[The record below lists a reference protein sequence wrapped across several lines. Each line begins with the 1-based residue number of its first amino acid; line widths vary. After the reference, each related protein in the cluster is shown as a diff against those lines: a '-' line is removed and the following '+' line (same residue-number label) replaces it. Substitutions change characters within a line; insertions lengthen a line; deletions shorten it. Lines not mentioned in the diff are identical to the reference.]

1 MGNGCFYADRLA
13 AGYGKRPVA
22 EGLSFHAGRGEI
34 VTLIGPNGA
43 GKSTILKTISG
54 GLAPMGGEL
63 VLDGVPMERI
73 PRKERARKLAV
84 VFTEKLQGELMTCRD
99 VTAAGRYPYTGRLGL
114 LSEKDQRA
122 VDQALEL
129 VHGTDLG
136 DRPFDRISDGQRQR
150 IMLARALCQE
160 PEMILLDEPT
170 SHLDVKYK
178 LEFLSLL
185 REMARKKDL
194 SVLMSLHELDLAER
208 ISDRVVCIKDGR
220 MDRCGTPEQ
229 VFTPGYVEGLFGM
242 SGLTTGVLLAVVV
255 GIVVLGGVQRIGRV
269 TSYMVPF
276 MAIFYIGAGLAV
288 ILLRIDQVPAAL
300 ASIFTNAFSFEAVG
314 GGVFGYAI
322 MVAMRQG
329 FARGVFSNEAGL
341 GSAPMAHAASETQ
354 EPVEQGMWGVFEV
367 FIDTIV
373 ICTLTSL
380 AVILSGVLDVGLDSY
395 ATNGAAAVAAF
406 NAILP
411 GTIGGTIIQISLLF
425 FALSTILGWSY
436 YGERC
441 WAYLSNNNKAVVWIF
456 KVVFV
461 LVCIVGA
468 TGNGTLM
475 WDISDTLNGM
485 MAIPN
490 LIGLLLLSNVI
501 IRSTNDYFKK
511 H

>member
-43 GKSTILKTISG
+43 GKSTVLKTISG
-54 GLAPMGGEL
+54 GLAPLGGKL

-114 LSEKDQRA
+114 LSGEDQRA

-185 REMARKKDL
+185 REMTRKKNL

-229 VFTPGYVEGLFGM
+229 VFTPGYVEELFGM
-242 SGLTTGVLLAVVV
+242 TAGRFDAAGGAVEFSVPGGAGRPEELPENAVFVIAGNGSGRQVFRKL
-255 GIVVLGGVQRIGRV
+255 QREN
-269 TSYMVPF
+269 VPF
-276 MAIFYIGAGLAV
+276 VTG
-288 ILLRIDQVPAAL
+288 ILFENDLDLPAAEAL
-300 ASIFTNAFSFEAVG
+300 AAHVVKVPLGPVPEEAV
-314 GGVFGYAI
+314 
-322 MVAMRQG
+322 RE
-329 FARGVFSNEAGL
+329 ARA
-341 GSAPMAHAASETQ
+341 
-354 EPVEQGMWGVFEV
+354 W
-367 FIDTIV
+367 IRRCRRV
-373 ICTLTSL
+373 ICCRTGFGVWEKENEDLFKY
-380 AVILSGVLDVGLDSY
+380 AERSGKT
-395 ATNGAAAVAAF
+395 A
-406 NAILP
+406 
-411 GTIGGTIIQISLLF
+411 
-425 FALSTILGWSY
+425 
-436 YGERC
+436 GE
-441 WAYLSNNNKAVVWIF
+441 S
-456 KVVFV
+456 
-461 LVCIVGA
+461 
-468 TGNGTLM
+468 
-475 WDISDTLNGM
+475 
-485 MAIPN
+485 
-490 LIGLLLLSNVI
+490 
-501 IRSTNDYFKK
+501 
-511 H
+511 

>member
-43 GKSTILKTISG
+43 GKSTVLKTISG

-63 VLDGVPMERI
+63 VLDGIPMERI

-99 VTAAGRYPYTGRLGL
+99 VAAAGRYPYTGRLGL

-194 SVLMSLHELDLAER
+194 SVIMSLHELDLAER
-208 ISDRVVCIKDGR
+208 ISDRVVCIKDGC

-229 VFTPGYVEGLFGM
+229 VFTPGYVEELFGM
-242 SGLTTGVLLAVVV
+242 TAGKFDAAGGSVEFSGPGGAVKPEELPENAVFV
-255 GIVVLGGVQRIGRV
+255 IAGNGSGRQVFRKLQREN
-269 TSYMVPF
+269 VPF
-276 MAIFYIGAGLAV
+276 VTG
-288 ILLRIDQVPAAL
+288 ILFENDLDLPAAEAL
-300 ASIFTNAFSFEAVG
+300 AAHVVKVPLGPVPEEAVRE
-314 GGVFGYAI
+314 ARAWI
-322 MVAMRQG
+322 RQC
-329 FARGVFSNEAGL
+329 RR
-341 GSAPMAHAASETQ
+341 
-354 EPVEQGMWGVFEV
+354 
-367 FIDTIV
+367 V
-373 ICTLTSL
+373 ICCRTGFGVWEKENEDLFKY
-380 AVILSGVLDVGLDSY
+380 AERSGKT
-395 ATNGAAAVAAF
+395 A
-406 NAILP
+406 
-411 GTIGGTIIQISLLF
+411 
-425 FALSTILGWSY
+425 
-436 YGERC
+436 GE
-441 WAYLSNNNKAVVWIF
+441 S
-456 KVVFV
+456 
-461 LVCIVGA
+461 
-468 TGNGTLM
+468 
-475 WDISDTLNGM
+475 
-485 MAIPN
+485 
-490 LIGLLLLSNVI
+490 
-501 IRSTNDYFKK
+501 
-511 H
+511 

>member
-136 DRPFDRISDGQRQR
+136 DRPFDWISDGQRQR

-242 SGLTTGVLLAVVV
+242 TAGKFDAAGGSVEFSVPGGAVKPEDLPENAVFVIAGNGSGRQVFRKL
-255 GIVVLGGVQRIGRV
+255 QREN
-269 TSYMVPF
+269 VPF
-276 MAIFYIGAGLAV
+276 VTG
-288 ILLRIDQVPAAL
+288 ILFENDLDLPAAEAL
-300 ASIFTNAFSFEAVG
+300 AAHVVKVPLGPVPEEAV
-314 GGVFGYAI
+314 
-322 MVAMRQG
+322 RE
-329 FARGVFSNEAGL
+329 ARAWIRWC
-341 GSAPMAHAASETQ
+341 Q
-354 EPVEQGMWGVFEV
+354 R
-367 FIDTIV
+367 V
-373 ICTLTSL
+373 ICCRTGFGVWEKENEDLFKY
-380 AVILSGVLDVGLDSY
+380 AERSGKT
-395 ATNGAAAVAAF
+395 A
-406 NAILP
+406 
-411 GTIGGTIIQISLLF
+411 
-425 FALSTILGWSY
+425 
-436 YGERC
+436 GE
-441 WAYLSNNNKAVVWIF
+441 S
-456 KVVFV
+456 
-461 LVCIVGA
+461 
-468 TGNGTLM
+468 
-475 WDISDTLNGM
+475 
-485 MAIPN
+485 
-490 LIGLLLLSNVI
+490 
-501 IRSTNDYFKK
+501 
-511 H
+511 

>member
-22 EGLSFHAGRGEI
+22 EGRSLHAGRGEI

-242 SGLTTGVLLAVVV
+242 TAGKFDAAGGSVEFSVPGGAVKPEDLPENAVFVIAGNGSGRQVFRKL
-255 GIVVLGGVQRIGRV
+255 QREN
-269 TSYMVPF
+269 VPF
-276 MAIFYIGAGLAV
+276 VTG
-288 ILLRIDQVPAAL
+288 ILFENDLDLPAAEAL
-300 ASIFTNAFSFEAVG
+300 AAHVVKVPLGPVPEEAV
-314 GGVFGYAI
+314 
-322 MVAMRQG
+322 RE
-329 FARGVFSNEAGL
+329 ARAWIRRC
-341 GSAPMAHAASETQ
+341 Q
-354 EPVEQGMWGVFEV
+354 R
-367 FIDTIV
+367 V
-373 ICTLTSL
+373 ICCRTGFGVWEKENEDLFKY
-380 AVILSGVLDVGLDSY
+380 AERSGKT
-395 ATNGAAAVAAF
+395 A
-406 NAILP
+406 
-411 GTIGGTIIQISLLF
+411 
-425 FALSTILGWSY
+425 
-436 YGERC
+436 GE
-441 WAYLSNNNKAVVWIF
+441 S
-456 KVVFV
+456 
-461 LVCIVGA
+461 
-468 TGNGTLM
+468 
-475 WDISDTLNGM
+475 
-485 MAIPN
+485 
-490 LIGLLLLSNVI
+490 
-501 IRSTNDYFKK
+501 
-511 H
+511 

>member
-54 GLAPMGGEL
+54 GLAPLGGEL

-99 VTAAGRYPYTGRLGL
+99 VAAAGRYPYTGRLGL
-114 LSEKDQRA
+114 LSEEDQRA

-129 VHGTDLG
+129 VHGTDLR

-229 VFTPGYVEGLFGM
+229 VFTPGYVEELFGM
-242 SGLTTGVLLAVVV
+242 TAGRFDAAGGTVEFSVPGGAGRPEELPENAVFVIAGNGSGRQVFRKL
-255 GIVVLGGVQRIGRV
+255 QREN
-269 TSYMVPF
+269 VPF
-276 MAIFYIGAGLAV
+276 VTG
-288 ILLRIDQVPAAL
+288 ILFENDLDLPAAEAL
-300 ASIFTNAFSFEAVG
+300 AAHVVKVPLGPVPEEAV
-314 GGVFGYAI
+314 
-322 MVAMRQG
+322 RE
-329 FARGVFSNEAGL
+329 ARA
-341 GSAPMAHAASETQ
+341 
-354 EPVEQGMWGVFEV
+354 W
-367 FIDTIV
+367 IRRCRRV
-373 ICTLTSL
+373 ICCRTGFGVWEKENEDLFKY
-380 AVILSGVLDVGLDSY
+380 AERSGKT
-395 ATNGAAAVAAF
+395 A
-406 NAILP
+406 
-411 GTIGGTIIQISLLF
+411 
-425 FALSTILGWSY
+425 
-436 YGERC
+436 GE
-441 WAYLSNNNKAVVWIF
+441 S
-456 KVVFV
+456 
-461 LVCIVGA
+461 
-468 TGNGTLM
+468 
-475 WDISDTLNGM
+475 
-485 MAIPN
+485 
-490 LIGLLLLSNVI
+490 
-501 IRSTNDYFKK
+501 
-511 H
+511 

>member
-43 GKSTILKTISG
+43 GKSTVLKTISG
-54 GLAPMGGEL
+54 GLAPLGGKL

-114 LSEKDQRA
+114 LSEEDQRA

-129 VHGTDLG
+129 VRGTDLR

-229 VFTPGYVEGLFGM
+229 VFTPGYVEELFGM
-242 SGLTTGVLLAVVV
+242 TAGRFDAAGGAVEFSVPGGAGRPEELPENAVFVIAGNGSGRQVFRKL
-255 GIVVLGGVQRIGRV
+255 QREN
-269 TSYMVPF
+269 VPF
-276 MAIFYIGAGLAV
+276 VTG
-288 ILLRIDQVPAAL
+288 ILFENDLDLPAAEAL
-300 ASIFTNAFSFEAVG
+300 AAHVVKVPLGPVPEEAV
-314 GGVFGYAI
+314 
-322 MVAMRQG
+322 RE
-329 FARGVFSNEAGL
+329 ARA
-341 GSAPMAHAASETQ
+341 
-354 EPVEQGMWGVFEV
+354 W
-367 FIDTIV
+367 IRRCRRV
-373 ICTLTSL
+373 ICCRTGFGVWEKENEDLFKY
-380 AVILSGVLDVGLDSY
+380 AERSGKT
-395 ATNGAAAVAAF
+395 A
-406 NAILP
+406 
-411 GTIGGTIIQISLLF
+411 
-425 FALSTILGWSY
+425 
-436 YGERC
+436 GE
-441 WAYLSNNNKAVVWIF
+441 S
-456 KVVFV
+456 
-461 LVCIVGA
+461 
-468 TGNGTLM
+468 
-475 WDISDTLNGM
+475 
-485 MAIPN
+485 
-490 LIGLLLLSNVI
+490 
-501 IRSTNDYFKK
+501 
-511 H
+511 

>member
-1 MGNGCFYADRLA
+1 MGNGCFYVDRLA

-136 DRPFDRISDGQRQR
+136 ERPFDRISDGQRQR

-185 REMARKKDL
+185 REMARKKEL

-229 VFTPGYVEGLFGM
+229 VFTPGYVEELFGM
-242 SGLTTGVLLAVVV
+242 TAGKFDAAGGSVEFSVPGGAVKPEDLPENAVFVIAGNGSGRQVFRKL
-255 GIVVLGGVQRIGRV
+255 QREN
-269 TSYMVPF
+269 VPF
-276 MAIFYIGAGLAV
+276 VTG
-288 ILLRIDQVPAAL
+288 ILFENDLDLPAAEAL
-300 ASIFTNAFSFEAVG
+300 AAHVVKVHLGPVPEEAV
-314 GGVFGYAI
+314 
-322 MVAMRQG
+322 RE
-329 FARGVFSNEAGL
+329 ARAWIRWC
-341 GSAPMAHAASETQ
+341 Q
-354 EPVEQGMWGVFEV
+354 R
-367 FIDTIV
+367 V
-373 ICTLTSL
+373 ICCRTGFGVWEKENEDLFKY
-380 AVILSGVLDVGLDSY
+380 AERSGKT
-395 ATNGAAAVAAF
+395 A
-406 NAILP
+406 
-411 GTIGGTIIQISLLF
+411 
-425 FALSTILGWSY
+425 
-436 YGERC
+436 GE
-441 WAYLSNNNKAVVWIF
+441 S
-456 KVVFV
+456 
-461 LVCIVGA
+461 
-468 TGNGTLM
+468 
-475 WDISDTLNGM
+475 
-485 MAIPN
+485 
-490 LIGLLLLSNVI
+490 
-501 IRSTNDYFKK
+501 
-511 H
+511 

>member
-1 MGNGCFYADRLA
+1 MILSCSHISKAFGTDQILSE
-13 AGYGKRPVA
+13 V
-22 EGLSFHAGRGEI
+22 SFHIEDQEKAAI
-34 VTLIGPNGA
+34 VGINGA

-185 REMARKKDL
+185 REMARKKEL
-194 SVLMSLHELDLAER
+194 SVIMSLHELDLAER

-242 SGLTTGVLLAVVV
+242 SGLTTGASLY
-255 GIVVLGGVQRIGRV
+255 
-269 TSYMVPF
+269 TSLFEVPF
-276 MAIFYIGAGLAV
+276 AAKAGVTPIITDIPTATDAAIFRFIFLFLFIIPASFLNYHGLLITGYFASLVCAFAFFPRNPMDVLQINLSNIMNIAGNTRSTTT
-288 ILLRIDQVPAAL
+288 ILIMAPL
-300 ASIFTNAFSFEAVG
+300 ASNVQI
-314 GGVFGYAI
+314 
-322 MVAMRQG
+322 
-329 FARGVFSNEAGL
+329 
-341 GSAPMAHAASETQ
+341 
-354 EPVEQGMWGVFEV
+354 EP
-367 FIDTIV
+367 
-373 ICTLTSL
+373 
-380 AVILSGVLDVGLDSY
+380 
-395 ATNGAAAVAAF
+395 
-406 NAILP
+406 
-411 GTIGGTIIQISLLF
+411 II
-425 FALSTILGWSY
+425 ST
-436 YGERC
+436 
-441 WAYLSNNNKAVVWIF
+441 
-456 KVVFV
+456 
-461 LVCIVGA
+461 
-468 TGNGTLM
+468 
-475 WDISDTLNGM
+475 
-485 MAIPN
+485 
-490 LIGLLLLSNVI
+490 
-501 IRSTNDYFKK
+501 
-511 H
+511 

>member
-185 REMARKKDL
+185 REMARKKEL
-194 SVLMSLHELDLAER
+194 SVIMSLHELDLAER

-229 VFTPGYVEGLFGM
+229 VFTPGYVEELFGM
-242 SGLTTGVLLAVVV
+242 TAGKFDAA
-255 GIVVLGGVQRIGRV
+255 GG
-269 TSYMVPF
+269 
-276 MAIFYIGAGLAV
+276 
-288 ILLRIDQVPAAL
+288 
-300 ASIFTNAFSFEAVG
+300 AFLC
-314 GGVFGYAI
+314 
-322 MVAMRQG
+322 R
-329 FARGVFSNEAGL
+329 N
-341 GSAPMAHAASETQ
+341 
-354 EPVEQGMWGVFEV
+354 
-367 FIDTIV
+367 D
-373 ICTLTSL
+373 
-380 AVILSGVLDVGLDSY
+380 
-395 ATNGAAAVAAF
+395 
-406 NAILP
+406 
-411 GTIGGTIIQISLLF
+411 F
-425 FALSTILGWSY
+425 FAFFTP
-436 YGERC
+436 
-441 WAYLSNNNKAVVWIF
+441 
-456 KVVFV
+456 VFRKD
-461 LVCIVGA
+461 LVYRPFGITVPYRKR
-468 TGNGTLM
+468 
-475 WDISDTLNGM
+475 I
-485 MAIPN
+485 
-490 LIGLLLLSNVI
+490 
-501 IRSTNDYFKK
+501 
-511 H
+511 

>member
-114 LSEKDQRA
+114 LSGEDQRA

-185 REMARKKDL
+185 REMARKKNL

-229 VFTPGYVEGLFGM
+229 VFTPGYVEELFGM
-242 SGLTTGVLLAVVV
+242 TAGKFDAAGGAVEFSVPGGAGRPEELPENAVFVIAGNGSGRQVFRKL
-255 GIVVLGGVQRIGRV
+255 QREN
-269 TSYMVPF
+269 VPF
-276 MAIFYIGAGLAV
+276 VTG
-288 ILLRIDQVPAAL
+288 ILFENDLDLPAAEAL
-300 ASIFTNAFSFEAVG
+300 AAHVVKVPLGPVPEEAV
-314 GGVFGYAI
+314 
-322 MVAMRQG
+322 RE
-329 FARGVFSNEAGL
+329 ARA
-341 GSAPMAHAASETQ
+341 
-354 EPVEQGMWGVFEV
+354 W
-367 FIDTIV
+367 IRRCRRV
-373 ICTLTSL
+373 ICCRTGFGVWEKENEDLFKY
-380 AVILSGVLDVGLDSY
+380 AERSGKT
-395 ATNGAAAVAAF
+395 A
-406 NAILP
+406 
-411 GTIGGTIIQISLLF
+411 
-425 FALSTILGWSY
+425 
-436 YGERC
+436 GE
-441 WAYLSNNNKAVVWIF
+441 S
-456 KVVFV
+456 
-461 LVCIVGA
+461 
-468 TGNGTLM
+468 
-475 WDISDTLNGM
+475 
-485 MAIPN
+485 
-490 LIGLLLLSNVI
+490 
-501 IRSTNDYFKK
+501 
-511 H
+511 

>member
-84 VFTEKLQGELMTCRD
+84 VFTEKLQGELMTCQD

-185 REMARKKDL
+185 REMARKKEL
-194 SVLMSLHELDLAER
+194 SVIMSLHELDLAER

-229 VFTPGYVEGLFGM
+229 VFTPGYVEELFGM
-242 SGLTTGVLLAVVV
+242 TAGRFDAAGGAVEFSVPGGAGRPEELPENAVFVIAGNGSGRQVFRKL
-255 GIVVLGGVQRIGRV
+255 QREN
-269 TSYMVPF
+269 VPF
-276 MAIFYIGAGLAV
+276 VTGILFENDLDLPAAEALAAHVVKVPLGPVPEEAVREARVWIRRCRKVICCRTGFGVWEKENEDLFKYAERSGKDRRIIVTDSRAGRRPAG
-288 ILLRIDQVPAAL
+288 LLRI
-300 ASIFTNAFSFEAVG
+300 IK
-314 GGVFGYAI
+314 
-322 MVAMRQG
+322 
-329 FARGVFSNEAGL
+329 
-341 GSAPMAHAASETQ
+341 AASE
-354 EPVEQGMWGVFEV
+354 
-367 FIDTIV
+367 
-373 ICTLTSL
+373 
-380 AVILSGVLDVGLDSY
+380 
-395 ATNGAAAVAAF
+395 
-406 NAILP
+406 
-411 GTIGGTIIQISLLF
+411 
-425 FALSTILGWSY
+425 
-436 YGERC
+436 
-441 WAYLSNNNKAVVWIF
+441 
-456 KVVFV
+456 
-461 LVCIVGA
+461 
-468 TGNGTLM
+468 
-475 WDISDTLNGM
+475 
-485 MAIPN
+485 
-490 LIGLLLLSNVI
+490 
-501 IRSTNDYFKK
+501 
-511 H
+511 

>member
-242 SGLTTGVLLAVVV
+242 TAGKFDAAGGSVEFSVPGGAVKPEDLPENAVFVIAGNGSGRQVFRKL
-255 GIVVLGGVQRIGRV
+255 QREN
-269 TSYMVPF
+269 VPF
-276 MAIFYIGAGLAV
+276 VTG
-288 ILLRIDQVPAAL
+288 ILFENDLDLPAAEAL
-300 ASIFTNAFSFEAVG
+300 AAHVVKVPLGPVPEEAV
-314 GGVFGYAI
+314 
-322 MVAMRQG
+322 RE
-329 FARGVFSNEAGL
+329 ARAWIRWC
-341 GSAPMAHAASETQ
+341 Q
-354 EPVEQGMWGVFEV
+354 R
-367 FIDTIV
+367 V
-373 ICTLTSL
+373 ICCRTGFGVWEKENEDLFKY
-380 AVILSGVLDVGLDSY
+380 AERSGKT
-395 ATNGAAAVAAF
+395 A
-406 NAILP
+406 
-411 GTIGGTIIQISLLF
+411 
-425 FALSTILGWSY
+425 
-436 YGERC
+436 GE
-441 WAYLSNNNKAVVWIF
+441 S
-456 KVVFV
+456 
-461 LVCIVGA
+461 
-468 TGNGTLM
+468 
-475 WDISDTLNGM
+475 
-485 MAIPN
+485 
-490 LIGLLLLSNVI
+490 
-501 IRSTNDYFKK
+501 
-511 H
+511 